1 MTLRLTLRPGES
13 IFDQVV
19 FAAQKALVS
28 REFQVGEPFPSVR
41 ALAADLNIHPST
53 THKVIQHLIRE
64 GWLENHPG
72 KGTVVATPPLGRA
85 HERRHL
91 LQHEVEQLAVE
102 AKRLGL
108 TMADVV
114 SALAA
119 QWNKLDKTRDVSNK

>member
-13 IFDQVV
+13 IFDQLV
-19 FAAQKALVS
+19 FAAQKAIVS

-64 GWLENHPG
+64 GWLQNHPG
-72 KGTVVATPPLGRA
+72 KGTIVTIPPLGRA
-85 HERRHL
+85 SERRHL
-91 LQHEVEQLAVE
+91 LQNEVEQLVVE

-114 SALAA
+114 GAISA
-119 QWNKLDKTRDVSNK
+119 QWSKIDKTRDVSNK